1 MFLKNKIIQRKNLI
15 LFSQVFL
22 SISTMIE
29 SKPNGYF
36 YYGYPQT
43 YVQYPQVPHPFSY
56 AYSHLQKLPNVQVQP
71 KLVQPI
77 QLAKEHTIVI
87 DSESGIVVSCTDG
100 SCNYAEE
107 NIIPSTALLCNLSI
121 SPPIFRKLKKLI
133 DINTSCTS
141 LLEKQPINC
150 NGAGFV
156 FF

>member
-1 MFLKNKIIQRKNLI
+1 MFLRNKIIQRKNLI

-43 YVQYPQVPHPFSY
+43 YFQYPQVPHAFPY

-71 KLVQPI
+71 NLVQPI
-77 QLAKEHTIVI
+77 QPAKEHTIVI

-100 SCNYAEE
+100 SCNYAKE

-133 DINTSCTS
+133 DINTI
-141 LLEKQPINC
+141 LHKF
-150 NGAGFV
+150 A
-156 FF
+156 